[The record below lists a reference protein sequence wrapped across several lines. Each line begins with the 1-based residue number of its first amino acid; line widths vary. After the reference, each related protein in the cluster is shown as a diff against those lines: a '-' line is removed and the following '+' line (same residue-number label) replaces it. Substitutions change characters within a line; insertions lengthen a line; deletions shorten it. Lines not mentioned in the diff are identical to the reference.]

1 MRIFIVGMPGSGKS
15 TLGRF
20 LAKELGYTHVDTD
33 HLIEE
38 REGLPPGAI
47 ILKKGERRFRE
58 LEKEVLLD
66 VLAMEDAVISTGG
79 GLPVFFGN
87 MDLMVEDALVI
98 YIRFDLNYLWRR
110 LRFDKTRPLSSSY
123 KKLSA
128 QFEERRA
135 IYEKAQVTVSG
146 SLKTRDTL
154 KRVMKILK
162 ERGIL

>member
-47 ILKKGERRFRE
+47 ILKEGEKRFRE
-58 LEKEVLLD
+58 LEREVLLD
-66 VLAMEDAVISTGG
+66 VLAMEDTVISTGG
-79 GLPVFFGN
+79 GLPVFSGN

-110 LRFDKTRPLSSSY
+110 LRFDRTRPLSSSY

-128 QFEERRA
+128 QFEERKA

-154 KRVMKILK
+154 KRVLRILK

>member
-58 LEKEVLLD
+58 LEREVLLD
-66 VLAMEDAVISTGG
+66 VLAMEDAIISTGG